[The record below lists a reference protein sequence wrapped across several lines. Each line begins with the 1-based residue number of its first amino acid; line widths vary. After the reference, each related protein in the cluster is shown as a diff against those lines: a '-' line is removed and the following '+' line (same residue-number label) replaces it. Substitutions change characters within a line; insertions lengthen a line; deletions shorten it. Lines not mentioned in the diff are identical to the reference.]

1 MSNFPN
7 FILLLVVATATAF
20 LLWQFMRP
28 WKKKSSGDKKC
39 DKCE

>member
-7 FILLLVVATATAF
+7 FILLMAIATATAF

-28 WKKKSSGDKKC
+28 WKKKLGNKKC